1 MSAMASRLATLP
13 CRLGFHKPV
22 APGMWNGGYCFTTCS
37 RCGRDMVRSLFGEW
51 HVPVDFRVV
60 WHARPSEPLA
70 ERAAPP
76 PPAMPQSAAPVSARV
91 VAPPMPARPPVSAPS
106 RKAKMDKPEPR
117 SPFDFDD
124 FG

>member
-1 MSAMASRLATLP
+1 MSAVASRLATLP
-13 CRLGFHKPV
+13 CRLGLHKPV
-22 APGMWNGGYCFTTCS
+22 APGRWNGGYCFTTCS

-60 WHARPSEPLA
+60 WEAKPKDTI
-70 ERAAPP
+70 AAPTAP
-76 PPAMPQSAAPVSARV
+76 SAAAMPSPAPPVPAQV
-91 VAPPMPARPPVSAPS
+91 VAPQMPARPPVSAPS
-106 RKAKMDKPEPR
+106 RKFKVDKPEPR